1 MKRYLYPAVLAITL
15 SILSLVSHSAGHSAN
30 PTIRVGDGGDPT
42 PRCPF
47 QSCPN

>member
-1 MKRYLYPAVLAITL
+1 MKRYFYPAVLAITL
-15 SILSLVSHSAGHSAN
+15 SILSLVSHSAPNRSSIQRGVSA
-30 PTIRVGDGGDPT
+30 GGDPT